1 MHTNIYKLNPDRDS
15 RKSGY
20 FKEKIKKIAVT
31 QTQTHTHTHKSCC
44 VSKNYQFVFSNLQ
57 L

>member
-1 MHTNIYKLNPDRDS
+1 MDTNISKLNPDRDS

-20 FKEKIKKIAVT
+20 FNEKIKKIAVT
-31 QTQTHTHTHKSCC
+31 HTRTPKSCC